1 MNIGPWSSSV
11 PRLLAQ
17 KGTCRL
23 ASVSQRANRPITRTY
38 SSTRPPISPSRPYQ
52 FHFGASWAAKPP
64 EKLRI
69 HVPFSSDTTVGRWRD
84 EMLGKWKN
92 ATSRDAG
99 EDFFFV
105 TEMQNSSGVSFG
117 VADGVGGW
125 VDSGVDPSLFA
136 QTLMYHAHRYSQ
148 LGWAGEPEI
157 DPTQEYEERERVDGW
172 ELTPY
177 KCLECAY
184 HGVLRER
191 LVNAGSST
199 ACLISLNASSG
210 VLRAANLGD
219 SGFLII
225 RSSSVI
231 YRQPPQT
238 HFFNCPYQL
247 TKFPPNM
254 VPSTHFADQPN
265 RAAQYETK
273 LRDGDII
280 IAFTDGLSDNVFTP
294 DIVAICSLVARSGG
308 SEDVQAQMMANRIVE
323 YAQVC
328 MRERKKMSPFSRE
341 ALREGLYYR
350 GGKIDDVTVVT
361 AIVRETV

>member
-1 MNIGPWSSSV
+1 MTLGLWSSPVS
-11 PRLLAQ
+11 RLLTH
-17 KGTCRL
+17 KDTCLL
-23 ASVSQRANRPITRTY
+23 ASQHANRPITRTY
-38 SSTRPPISPSRPYQ
+38 SSTRPASPPSRLYQ

-64 EKLRI
+64 EKSRI
-69 HVPFSSDTTVGRWRD
+69 HVPFSSDTTIGRWRD

-92 ATSRDAG
+92 ATSRPDAG

-105 TEMQNSSGVSFG
+105 TEVCPGRSSSHGVSFG

-136 QTLMYHAHRYSQ
+136 QTLMYHAHRYSRH
-148 LGWAGEPEI
+148 GWAGEPEI
-157 DPTQEYEERERVDGW
+157 DPTQEYEERERVEGW
-172 ELTPY
+172 ELTPS

-191 LVNAGSST
+191 LVSAGSST
-199 ACLISLNASSG
+199 ACVISLNASSG

-225 RSSSVI
+225 RSSSAI

-247 TKFPPNM
+247 TKFPSNM

-294 DIVAICSLVARSGG
+294 DIVAICSFVARSGG
-308 SEDVQAQMMANRIVE
+308 SEDVQAQMMANRLVE
-323 YAQVC
+323 YARVC
-328 MRERKKMSPFSRE
+328 MRERKKMTPFSRE

-350 GGKIDDVTVVT
+350 GG
-361 AIVRETV
+361 VRS